1 MKSVVYSWKQQNESA
16 NLHVETKRGD
26 ISPISFSAF
35 YVHKDSDE
43 HQAMKYVNDCSANS
57 TISKLVWL

>member
-1 MKSVVYSWKQQNESA
+1 MKSVVYSWKQQNEST

-43 HQAMKYVNDCSANS
+43 H
-57 TISKLVWL
+57 